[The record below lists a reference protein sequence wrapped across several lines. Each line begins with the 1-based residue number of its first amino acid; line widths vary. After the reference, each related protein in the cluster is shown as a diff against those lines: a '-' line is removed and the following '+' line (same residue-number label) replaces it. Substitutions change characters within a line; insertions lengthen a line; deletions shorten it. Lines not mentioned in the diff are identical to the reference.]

1 MKRTEGNVRIFPLAL
16 VLLIVAVMMGACG
29 GGGTTTSNATTP
41 IPAASSPGGALGP
54 ALTEDTFK
62 ALLTAEDVSRLSGDV
77 LLLADRVDD
86 LKAMVASDDPSR
98 TKDMDAAYVVSFA
111 GEQSSRRLTFDVIDY
126 DSPSSALAHFDETV
140 TRLGMQRMDP
150 SIADA
155 SARVEFGAEVQAIG
169 SKLMFLAGDRVV
181 ELESRWFD
189 DQQPMLSLEGIEEL
203 ARLVASRL

>member
-1 MKRTEGNVRIFPLAL
+1 M
-16 VLLIVAVMMGACG
+16 
-29 GGGTTTSNATTP
+29 
-41 IPAASSPGGALGP
+41 
-54 ALTEDTFK
+54 TEDTFK

-98 TKDMDAAYVVSFA
+98 TTDMDAAYIVSFA
-111 GEQSSRRLTFDVIDY
+111 GEQSGRRLTFDVIDY

-155 SARVEFGAEVQAIG
+155 SARVEFGPEVQAIG